1 MWFWRRQH
9 PQLNFKSKGEVGT
22 QIFDHLR
29 FQVFTSTQID
39 ICSLLTSIQKLPVEV
54 IGLMQKS
61 DVQNWSCLV
70 ARWFFG
76 PNHFESSFGWVN
88 QRRKGFCWVL
98 QTFRSRLRPSTR
110 STFWVCHLLRIVA
123 SAPKNPRKKVWVFF
137 PEPSAFSTYAT
148 CFGTLNTS
156 PSSSMICIPCK
167 KQILRSW
174 STGHRLPGGV
184 AQDALGR
191 KWESLWRVQDWVIRV
206 WCSEIRKSTMAIVD
220 TKDICKQP
228 CCSTMTMG
236 RVMVVEWASQKT
248 HL

>member
-22 QIFDHLR
+22 QIFYHLR
-29 FQVFTSTQID
+29 FQVFTSTQIG

-123 SAPKNPRKKVWVFF
+123 SAPKNPRKKV
-137 PEPSAFSTYAT
+137 
-148 CFGTLNTS
+148 
-156 PSSSMICIPCK
+156 
-167 KQILRSW
+167 KQILSDRYLEVRYRALCGHFVGQSMSW
-174 STGHRLPGGV
+174 KPLSIMDVSLSFFVPPSWKTPTLLFPWWVSFFFLKPQPFRLMRHV
-184 AQDALGR
+184 LGR
-191 KWESLWRVQDWVIRV
+191 
-206 WCSEIRKSTMAIVD
+206 
-220 TKDICKQP
+220 
-228 CCSTMTMG
+228 
-236 RVMVVEWASQKT
+236 
-248 HL
+248 